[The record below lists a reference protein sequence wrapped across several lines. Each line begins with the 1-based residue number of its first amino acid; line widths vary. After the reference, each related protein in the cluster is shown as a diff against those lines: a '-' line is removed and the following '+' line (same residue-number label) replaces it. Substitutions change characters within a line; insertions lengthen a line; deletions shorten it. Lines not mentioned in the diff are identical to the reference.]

1 MRYVLPSIFCLFL
14 ITNLQVNVPDPDDR
28 RKQQQYKKSS
38 KWRFKITN
46 GLFNATCVLFRL
58 LSLSYFFV
66 YLRQYTL
73 IIITAAFI
81 SNAIVMHCVGASV
94 TILFFLGS
102 ISIFVPNGYLLY
114 NFAGTFSVNFTR
126 CGSQIFFLCS
136 SLVVNTIWMTGIA
149 AVLVLAENSLL
160 PKEQIIGDLD
170 QHQFVIA
177 MSFILFSVGAIAS
190 LMALIHWFVSIERLF
205 EPPTEEEEVETA
217 DEEKE
222 SLQEATDV

>member
-1 MRYVLPSIFCLFL
+1 
-14 ITNLQVNVPDPDDR
+14 
-28 RKQQQYKKSS
+28 
-38 KWRFKITN
+38 
-46 GLFNATCVLFRL
+46 
-58 LSLSYFFV
+58 
-66 YLRQYTL
+66 
-73 IIITAAFI
+73 
-81 SNAIVMHCVGASV
+81 
-94 TILFFLGS
+94 
-102 ISIFVPNGYLLY
+102 
-114 NFAGTFSVNFTR
+114 
-126 CGSQIFFLCS
+126 
-136 SLVVNTIWMTGIA
+136 MTGIA

-222 SLQEATDV
+222 SLQEATYV